1 MDYVKEKIAEVIVN
15 GFISEIFKN
24 VPRDSP
30 YPKDHWWGYKIYIY
44 DGLSDSTEKEALSII
59 EYLYNEGFIPDRR
72 VEYTVIRG
80 EDFV

>member
-1 MDYVKEKIAEVIVN
+1 MEKEKIAEAVVN
-15 GFISEIFKN
+15 GFIAEIFKN
-24 VPRDSP
+24 VPRDSN
-30 YPKDHWWGYKIYIY
+30 YPEDHWWGYQIYIY
-44 DGLSDSTEKEALSII
+44 DGLSDGTEEEALRVV